1 MEKCIDISKHQT
13 AFDAAKCKAAG
24 ITTVICR
31 LAYSSYED
39 VKAGVY
45 MPAVKSAGMKLGG
58 YGFGTWHY
66 KSVCGSNLEK
76 ARTVMRNEVN
86 AWIAIARKYGINS
99 WLGIDQE
106 LEREQTMG
114 LSIGDNT
121 TLLIE
126 AAKMI
131 ADAGFSPCLYTGV
144 NWAMNQI
151 RVDNFNYPMW
161 IAYYKWYRTQKDFDN
176 VSETFPTSG
185 TYGRWMDSHR
195 DKICAWQ
202 FSSEGYADKYGCT
215 HGNNGL
221 DKNWLYSQPS
231 AQNAPSSTPV
241 SQPTKQVFDE
251 YCLFPMSTLRVTQGL
266 GFAVDGVPAN
276 TYSHLY
282 QTAYDIAGEDTGRS
296 PVYAPFSCKVMRIYN
311 GSTTASKCNFTW
323 YANTKRVKCMN
334 EKVYAPGDLFF
345 MTAHCND
352 DMLQKYGIKVGAAF
366 KQGQICGYEGTAG
379 GVGAHCHI
387 TFGEGPW
394 DGKGWHEIKNRRG
407 MYEINNPLMMH
418 KICWLRLECKVLDGG
433 GYTWVR
439 ISKTIKLDNVEGNDG
454 AGNTTLPDS
463 INTGSSSTIA
473 YFPAYSGTSGSI
485 NAALSAIGVDN
496 SYSYREKIAAVN
508 GITGYRGTPAQNTQM
523 VNLLKKG
530 KLIKPTGSDGNYFPA
545 YTGNATSIAPALK
558 QMGIDNSY
566 TYRSKVAAANSFVG
580 YKGTA
585 AQNTQ
590 MLNLLKQGKLMKP

>member
-13 AFDAAKCKAAG
+13 AFNAAVCKAAG

-31 LAYSSYED
+31 MAYGASED
-39 VKAGVY
+39 SKVAAY
-45 MPAVKSAGMKLGG
+45 MPAVKSAGMRLGG

-66 KSVCGSNLEK
+66 KSVCGCDLNK
-76 ARTVMRNEVN
+76 ARIVMRSEVA
-86 AWIAIARKYGINS
+86 AWISIAKKYNIDS
-99 WLGIDQE
+99 WFGIDQE
-106 LEREQTMG
+106 LEKNQVMG

-131 ADAGFSPCLYTGV
+131 ADAGFVPCLYTGA
-144 NWAMNQI
+144 NWAMNQVN
-151 RVDNFNYPMW
+151 VDKLNIPMW
-161 IAYYKWYRTQKDFDN
+161 IAYYKWYGTQKDFTN
-176 VSETFPTSG
+176 VTETFPTSG
-185 TYGRWMDSHR
+185 VYGRWMDAHR

-202 FSSEGYADKYGCT
+202 FSSEGYADKYGCV
-215 HGNNGL
+215 HGSNGL
-221 DKNWLYSQPS
+221 DKNWLYSQPTKNS
-231 AQNAPSSTPV
+231 VMPSTPT
-241 SQPTKQVFDE
+241 SQPVKQEFDE
-251 YCLFPMSTLRVTQGL
+251 YCLFPMKTLRVTQGL

-311 GSTTASKCNFTW
+311 GSTTASKCNFTF
-323 YANTKRVKCMN
+323 YTNTKRVKCMN
-334 EKVYAPGDLFF
+334 EKVYAPGELYF

-352 DMLQKYGIKVGAAF
+352 DMLVKYGIKVGAMFA
-366 KQGQICGYEGTAG
+366 QGKICGYEGTAG

-394 DGKGWHEIKNRRG
+394 DGKGWHEITKRKG

-418 KICWLRLECKVLDGG
+418 KICWLRQSCTVLDGG

-439 ISKTIKLDNVEGNDG
+439 VSKTITLSNTEEDGGAAPVAPSVSGN
-454 AGNTTLPDS
+454 
-463 INTGSSSTIA
+463 
-473 YFPAYSGTSGSI
+473 YFPVYKGSSGSI
-485 NAALSAIGVDN
+485 NAALNAIGVDN
-496 SYSYREKIAAVN
+496 SYAYREKIAAAN

-523 VNLLKKG
+523 VNLLKAG
-530 KLIKPTGSDGNYFPA
+530 KLIRPDSAASKYFPA
-545 YTGNATSIAPALK
+545 YTGSAASIAPALK
-558 QMGIDNSY
+558 QMGVDSSY
-566 TYRSKVAAANSFVG
+566 AYRCKIAAANNFTG
-580 YKGTA
+580 YRGTA

-590 MLNLLKQGKLMKP
+590 MLKLLKQGKLIKP

>member
-13 AFDAAKCKAAG
+13 AFNAATCRAAG
-24 ITTVICR
+24 VTTVICR
-31 LAYSSYED
+31 LAYSTSED
-39 VKAGVY
+39 SKAAAY
-45 MPAVKSAGMKLGG
+45 MPAVKNAGMRLGC

-66 KSVCGSNLEK
+66 KSVCGGNLNK
-76 ARTVMRNEVN
+76 ARSVMRSEVA
-86 AWIAIARKYGINS
+86 AWIGFARKYTIDS
-99 WLGIDQE
+99 WFGIDQE
-106 LEREQTMG
+106 LEKNQVMG

-131 ADAGFSPCLYTGV
+131 ADAGFVPCLYTGV

-151 RVDNFNYPMW
+151 NVDNLGIPMW
-161 IAYYKWYRTQKDFDN
+161 IAYYKWYRTQKDFAN

-185 TYGRWMDSHR
+185 VYGRWMDAHR

-202 FSSEGYADKYGCT
+202 FSSEGYADKYGCV
-215 HGNNGL
+215 HGSNGL
-221 DKNWLYSQPS
+221 DKNWLYG
-231 AQNAPSSTPV
+231 
-241 SQPTKQVFDE
+241 QPTKQNAASSTPSNQPAKQEFDE
-251 YCLFPMSTLRVTQGL
+251 YCLFPMKTLRVTQGL
-266 GFAVDGVPAN
+266 GFVVDGVPAN

-282 QTAYDIAGEDTGRS
+282 QTAYDIAGENAGRS

-311 GSTTASKCNFTW
+311 GSTTASRCNFTF
-323 YANTKRVKCMN
+323 YTNTKRVKCMN
-334 EKVYAPGDLFF
+334 EKVYAPGGLFF

-352 DMLQKYGIKVGAAF
+352 DMLVKYGIKVGAMFA
-366 KQGQICGYEGTAG
+366 QGKICGYEGTAG

-394 DGKGWHEIKNRRG
+394 DGKGWHEIAKRKG

-418 KICWLRLECKVLDGG
+418 KICWLRQSCTVLDGG

-439 ISKTIKLDNVEGNDG
+439 VSKTI
-454 AGNTTLPDS
+454 TLP
-463 INTGSSSTIA
+463 NTEEDGGAAPVAPTTPSVSGN
-473 YFPAYSGTSGSI
+473 YFPVYKGSSGSI

-496 SYSYREKIAAVN
+496 SYAYREKIAAAN

-523 VNLLKKG
+523 VNLLKVG
-530 KLIKPTGSDGNYFPA
+530 KLIRPDSVASKYFPTYTGSA
-545 YTGNATSIAPALK
+545 ASIAPALK
-558 QMGIDNSY
+558 QMGVDNSY
-566 TYRSKVAAANSFVG
+566 VYRCKIAAANGFTG
-580 YKGTA
+580 YSGTA

-590 MLNLLKQGKLMKP
+590 MLNLLKQGKLIKP